1 MRERHKDLFGRIATF
16 AALNAAYRKAVLGKR
31 RKPGAAAFAANLEIN
46 LLHLERQLR
55 DRSWRPG
62 RYVEIAVTD
71 PKPRNL
77 HDGWNLVTT
86 NMQGSVRSFFILA
99 GDVKPQK
106 KPGYDGSEIPKGK
119 PNPKN
124 AGAPK

>member
-16 AALNAAYRKAVLGKR
+16 AALHAAYRKAVSGKR

-62 RYVEIAVTD
+62 RYV
-71 PKPRNL
+71 
-77 HDGWNLVTT
+77 
-86 NMQGSVRSFFILA
+86 
-99 GDVKPQK
+99 
-106 KPGYDGSEIPKGK
+106 
-119 PNPKN
+119 
-124 AGAPK
+124 